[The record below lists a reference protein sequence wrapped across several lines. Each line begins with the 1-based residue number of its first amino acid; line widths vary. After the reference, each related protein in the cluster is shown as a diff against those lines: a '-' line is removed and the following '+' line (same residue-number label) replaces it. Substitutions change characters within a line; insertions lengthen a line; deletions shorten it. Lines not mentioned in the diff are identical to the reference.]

1 MIKVKTFSQTLKI
14 FETMSELREL
24 DEKVSNFIKQ
34 NNIEKVISVSDT
46 TTSTEGG
53 ATIGII
59 RVITYEE

>member
-1 MIKVKTFSQTLKI
+1 MIKTKTFTQALKI
-14 FETMSELREL
+14 FETMKELKEL
-24 DEKVSNFIKQ
+24 DDKVNNFIKD
-34 NNIEKVISVSDT
+34 NNINKVISVNDT

>member
-1 MIKVKTFSQTLKI
+1 MIKVKTFPQTLKI
-14 FETMSELREL
+14 FETMNELKEL
-24 DEKVSNFIKQ
+24 DERVSNFIKQ

-59 RVITYEE
+59 RVMTYEE